1 MNQKLIYSGKVRNI
15 YKHQDC
21 DKLIIETTD
30 RLSSFDR
37 YICDLKDKGLILN
50 LISVFMFNQTKHIIP
65 NHYISHH
72 ENQIIVKKCVPFKIG
87 CVAC

>member
-1 MNQKLIYSGKVRNI
+1 MNQKLIYPVVRNI

-37 YICDLKDKGLILN
+37 HICDLKIK
-50 LISVFMFNQTKHIIP
+50 V
-65 NHYISHH
+65 
-72 ENQIIVKKCVPFKIG
+72 
-87 CVAC
+87 